1 MFLVSI
7 CIRGLCIYM
16 PIIRMVICSKLTNF
30 QKYSKNLH
38 FSLYFFETANIL
50 GALNLKGEIYD
61 KNR

>member
-1 MFLVSI
+1 
-7 CIRGLCIYM
+7 M